1 MLLICVL
8 CISFCGLACVYGLPR
23 ALGGCKE
30 VGKRQEEKRGQ
41 ILCRGAWDG
50 FLRQN
55 QGKTWSN
62 KQTRSDK
69 SHSNRLLAKVIW
81 EQFWF
86 YTSIGFWEPFEK
98 THTKWNKTKVWN
110 NASLIISEFAHL
122 SILRGSKWHLPNF
135 NLIPPTALQIQCLC
149 CCIRW
154 IVHCLIIQRNLPLQ
168 IAEYIFFAEYFFR
181 EICLCE
187 YFFLRKI
194 CFCWILFSS
203 EKSAIAKYFF
213 FREICLCRI
222 LFFLQKN
229 RPLLNTFS

>member
-1 MLLICVL
+1 MLLVCVL

-55 QGKTWSN
+55 QGKTWS

-154 IVHCLIIQRNLPLQ
+154 IVHCLIIQRNLQ
-168 IAEYIFFAEYFFR
+168 NTFFLR
-181 EICLCE
+181 EIYLCRILFPEKFAFVEYVFSDKSAFAE
-187 YFFLRKI
+187 YFFLRKYLPMQNT
-194 CFCWILFSS
+194 FFS
-203 EKSAIAKYFF
+203 EKSAFAEYPF
-213 FREICLCRI
+213 
-222 LFFLQKN
+222 
-229 RPLLNTFS
+229 